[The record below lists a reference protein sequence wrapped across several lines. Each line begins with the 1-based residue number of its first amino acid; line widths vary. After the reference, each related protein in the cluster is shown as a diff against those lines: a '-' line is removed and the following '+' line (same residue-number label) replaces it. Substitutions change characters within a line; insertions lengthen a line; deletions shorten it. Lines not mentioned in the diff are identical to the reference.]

1 MTEPIVI
8 GENDLEDVYRE
19 LADATE
25 AAASGDPNA
34 CASKAGDA
42 KEKVLAIHENAAT
55 LDEIG
60 AVDDA

>member
-1 MTEPIVI
+1 MTDPIVI
-8 GENDLEDVYRE
+8 DEGDLEDVYRE

-25 AAASGDPNA
+25 AASAGDPNA
-34 CASKAGDA
+34 CASKAADA